1 MANQPS
7 ITAKSG
13 RQFLLK
19 ISDGTSP
26 TVYNSLGGL
35 RATSLALNNNP
46 VDITNKGSAGFR
58 ELLPDGGVRT
68 YQMTG
73 NGIVDAAASSAA
85 VYRLLQTA
93 ALNATLIEAQ
103 IISGVGDKFMGLFA
117 VSNFARTG
125 NHDGAEE
132 YSITLESSGPLVYS
146 AT

>member
-13 RQFLLK
+13 RNFLLK

-26 TVYNSLGGL
+26 TIYNTLGGL
-35 RATSLALNNNP
+35 RASSIALNNNP

-58 ELLPDGGVRT
+58 EVLPDGGVRS

-73 NGIVDAAASSAA
+73 TGIVDAAAASSK
-85 VYRLLQTA
+85 VYKLLQAA

-103 IISGVGDKFMGLFA
+103 ILSGVGDSFMGLFA

-125 NHDGAEE
+125 NHDNAEE
-132 YSITLESSGPLVYS
+132 YSVTLESSGPLVYS